1 VVTKNIGNWSF
12 DDKKINDDEKKWQPK
27 KVVIKNFL
35 LWLLI
40 TTKCMMIEK
49 SPILIAFIFTLGSWI

>member
-1 VVTKNIGNWSF
+1 LAIEALTTKKLMMMKRS
-12 DDKKINDDEKKWQPK
+12 EPK

-40 TTKCMMIEK
+40 TTKCMMIEM
-49 SPILIAFIFTLGSWI
+49 SPILIAFIFTLGSPI

>member
-1 VVTKNIGNWSF
+1 MVTTNIGNWSF
-12 DDKKINDDEKKWQPK
+12 DDKKINDDQKKWQPK

-40 TTKCMMIEK
+40 ATKCMMIK
-49 SPILIAFIFTLGSWI
+49 TSPILIAFIFTLGSPI